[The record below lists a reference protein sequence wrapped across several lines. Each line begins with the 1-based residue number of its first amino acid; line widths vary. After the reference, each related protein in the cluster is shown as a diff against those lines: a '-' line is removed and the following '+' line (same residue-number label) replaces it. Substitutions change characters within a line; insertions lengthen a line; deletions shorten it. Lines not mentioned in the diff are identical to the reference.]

1 MTACNPKSS
10 LYSSRKDLTYL
21 TLKQFCLHQKLFF
34 HYVPLKIFNK
44 VKSLL
49 FNDIHSGYSGVS
61 ELFLLFSVHRLRAGS
76 VWKSHT
82 SSENVLEIQSACESM
97 SKTDVQNMPA
107 PWPLPS
113 EVNRS
118 QPGNPSQH
126 CLHVRH
132 FHLNPVCLSFFLPT
146 KPTTKVTATR
156 GTSTGPTGTRLPLR
170 PSVALSAFKH
180 PFFLSSSV
188 SMTKCYSDLQ
198 ECTILQHHLKEKFN
212 SSTFWVV
219 DTTLISVWMWR
230 WTQQP
235 VSFTWHKDLKQE
247 ETATGDEFFQT

>member
-132 FHLNPVCLSFFLPT
+132 FHLNPVCLSFFFFTHKTHNKSDRHTWNFHWTYRHKIALASKRGLVCLQTPFLLVQQCVHD
-146 KPTTKVTATR
+146 KVLLR
-156 GTSTGPTGTRLPLR
+156 STGVYNSPTSLEGK
-170 PSVALSAFKH
+170 VQQFN
-180 PFFLSSSV
+180 
-188 SMTKCYSDLQ
+188 
-198 ECTILQHHLKEKFN
+198 ILGGWYHSHFCLNVEMN
-212 SSTFWVV
+212 PAAS
-219 DTTLISVWMWR
+219 
-230 WTQQP
+230 
-235 VSFTWHKDLKQE
+235 
-247 ETATGDEFFQT
+247 